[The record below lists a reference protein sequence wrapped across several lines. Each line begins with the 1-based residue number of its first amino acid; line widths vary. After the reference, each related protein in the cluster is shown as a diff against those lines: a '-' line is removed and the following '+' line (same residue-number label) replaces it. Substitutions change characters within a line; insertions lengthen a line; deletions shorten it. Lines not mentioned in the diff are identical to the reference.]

1 MSKGKQALMS
11 SSATCSTLAS
21 STDQKPSIVKRV
33 IKQSKNYAVTD
44 EKDSSKESSDKNQ
57 AKNSQRDV

>member
-1 MSKGKQALMS
+1 MS

-57 AKNSQRDV
+57 AKTSQRDV